1 LEIQKGYHR
10 KLNTISKRKGTKT
23 NNDLQN
29 ITQKTKDRATRIP
42 LKSGV
47 NSGAPEVV
55 WYSLLL
61 PIDVT
66 SVYLSR
72 TDVIW
77 CKARFLCSLDIGN
90 SHVDFCHTMGI

>member
-1 LEIQKGYHR
+1 MFGDTKGVIRSR

-55 WYSLLL
+55 WYSL
-61 PIDVT
+61 

-77 CKARFLCSLDIGN
+77 CKVRFLCSLDIGN
-90 SHVDFCHTMGI
+90 